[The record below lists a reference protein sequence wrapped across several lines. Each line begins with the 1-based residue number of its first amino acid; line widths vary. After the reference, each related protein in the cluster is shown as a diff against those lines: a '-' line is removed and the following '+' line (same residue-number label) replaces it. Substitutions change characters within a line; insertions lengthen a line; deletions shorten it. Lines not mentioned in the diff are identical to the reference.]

1 MALEDARERIGR
13 FLEEVYMHKRVHSSL
28 GYQTPSEFE
37 AAWWQKQK
45 KGGGKA
51 GERQVKEPKK
61 TKPPK
66 NQRRQGGS
74 S

>member
-1 MALEDARERIGR
+1 
-13 FLEEVYMHKRVHSSL
+13 MHKRVHSSL
-28 GYQTPSEFE
+28 GYQTPAEFE

-45 KGGGKA
+45 KGEGKA

-61 TKPPK
+61 TEPPK